1 MCDFPGRLVA
11 WLDGEMPEGE
21 AAEVQRHVQSCL
33 ECRSRIDAYERVSKG
48 VNAYCDEA
56 VTTKVHHGAVRWELV
71 LSAAAVVGI
80 VLLVAFPRARVE
92 QTLAQQTLAQPTL
105 TQQRVAAAPA
115 LHDAAA
121 VGSAARVFETA
132 PASENK
138 IHRRRAAMP
147 APIQNT
153 NWVAAEPGIQIAI
166 PAEAMFPPGAV
177 PDGINFVAEVSIAP
191 DGSAQGLRL
200 QPRLVGMES
209 TTQP

>member
-21 AAEVQRHVQSCL
+21 AAEVQRHVQSCV
-33 ECRSRIDAYERVSKG
+33 ECRSRVDAYERVSKG

-56 VTTKVHHGAVRWELV
+56 VTTKVHRGAVRWELV

-80 VLLVAFPRARVE
+80 ALFMAFPRARVE
-92 QTLAQQTLAQPTL
+92 QTLRQQTLP
-105 TQQRVAAAPA
+105 QQAAVAAPA

-121 VGSAARVFETA
+121 VGSAARVIETA
-132 PASENK
+132 PASEKK
-138 IHRRRAAMP
+138 IHRRRAAVP
-147 APIQNT
+147 ASNQNSS
-153 NWVAAEPGIQIAI
+153 WMAAEPGIQIAI
-166 PAEAMFPPGAV
+166 PADAMFPPGAV
-177 PDGINFVAEVSIAP
+177 PEGINFVAEVSIAP

-200 QPRLVGMES
+200 QPRLVGMER

>member
-21 AAEVQRHVQSCL
+21 AAEVQRHVESCV

-56 VTTKVHHGAVRWELV
+56 VATKVHRGAVRWELV

-80 VLLVAFPRARVE
+80 ALLMAFPRARIE
-92 QTLAQQTLAQPTL
+92 QISAPQAA
-105 TQQRVAAAPA
+105 AAAPA
-115 LHDAAA
+115 LHDPAA
-121 VGSAARVFETA
+121 VSSAASVFETA
-132 PASENK
+132 PASEK
-138 IHRRRAAMP
+138 KTHRRRAAVP
-147 APIQNT
+147 APIQNA
-153 NWVAAEPGIQIAI
+153 NWVATAPAIQIAI
-166 PAEAMFPPGAV
+166 PAEAMFPPGAA
-177 PDGINFVAEVSIAP
+177 PDGVNFVAEVSIAP

-200 QPRLVGMES
+200 QPRLVGMER

>member
-21 AAEVQRHVQSCL
+21 AAEVQRHVQSCV

-48 VNAYCDEA
+48 VKAYCDEA
-56 VTTKVHHGAVRWELV
+56 AATKVHRGAVRWELV

-80 VLLVAFPRARVE
+80 ALLMAFPRARVQ
-92 QTLAQQTLAQPTL
+92 QTLAQQTLAQ
-105 TQQRVAAAPA
+105 QAAAAAPA
-115 LHDAAA
+115 LPAAAA

-132 PASENK
+132 PASEKK
-138 IHRRRAAMP
+138 IHRRRVAVP
-147 APIQNT
+147 AQIQNT

-200 QPRLVGMES
+200 QPRLVGMER